1 MSYQEKPDYV
11 KTFILP
17 LSASVSRLL
26 QFVSEASNIKTVIS
40 VGHVTDTEVLEK
52 LRSCNIQVILGN
64 DIQYK
69 AVSF

>member
-1 MSYQEKPDYV
+1 MSYQEEPDYV

-17 LSASVSRLL
+17 LSASVGRLL